1 MSKKRIMNRQAIVI
15 RKEDSIRDIVL
26 GDYRTADIFSK
37 YGIKF
42 CCGGNLS
49 LEKACAS
56 MNIDLSGI
64 VGELERAS
72 TAIQIGNDIRF
83 QDWEPSFLS
92 EFIVHVHHQHL
103 KNSFPVV
110 KGYVQLF
117 LDSHQTKFPELK
129 DLGELV
135 DQLIVETS
143 VAMQD
148 EEEIYFPYIKRIAH
162 AFLRRESYGDLL
174 MRTLRKPLKVIETR
188 NDTIKQVLNKIRLI
202 TSDYVAPENSC
213 VTHKV
218 TFFNL
223 NQLDTDLRQHLYLE
237 NEILIPKAMQ
247 IEKDLLILNTP

>member
-1 MSKKRIMNRQAIVI
+1 MTRQAIVI

-26 GDYRTADIFSK
+26 SDYRTADIFSK

-49 LEKACAS
+49 LEQVCAS
-56 MNIDLSGI
+56 MNFEVSEILE
-64 VGELERAS
+64 ELERACA
-72 TAIQIGNDIRF
+72 TIQIGNDIRF

-92 EFIVHVHHQHL
+92 EFIVQVHHQHL

-117 LDSHQTKFPELK
+117 LDSHQAKYPDLK

-135 DQLIVETS
+135 DQLIIESS

-174 MRTLRKPLKVIETR
+174 MRTLRKPLKIIGTR
-188 NDTIKQVLNKIRLI
+188 NDSVKQVLNKIRLI
-202 TSDYVAPENSC
+202 TADYVAPVNGC

-223 NQLDTDLRQHLYLE
+223 KQLDTDIRQHLYLE